1 VRDVEDAMMNYI
13 GEDPPTDASAR
24 TTARDRRRSTSDRDE
39 PTTPETYGAFANIS
53 EEQYAEEN
61 NRWVASGSVG
71 LPPLNIQQR
80 NAGRPNIDYFII
92 LKKWMTDA
100 HVQRD
105 LRRSPA
111 TPQPVAPLMFIHAEP
126 GAGKSVLVEVLCE
139 WLRNFSKDSMK
150 VICCSFTGSAAALVP
165 QGRTI
170 NNLFGFTVEEAA
182 CNTNELA

>member
-1 VRDVEDAMMNYI
+1 MMNYI

-24 TTARDRRRSTSDRDE
+24 TTARDRRRSTSDQDE
-39 PTTPETYGAFANIS
+39 PTTAATYGAFADIS

-92 LKKWMTDA
+92 LKKWMTDT

-111 TPQPVAPLMFIHAEP
+111 IPQLIAPLMFIHAEP

-139 WLRNFSKDSMK
+139 WLGNFSKDSMK
-150 VICCSFTGSAAALVP
+150 VICCSFTDRIRCRFGSSG
-165 QGRTI
+165 Q
-170 NNLFGFTVEEAA
+170 NNQQSVWFHSRRSWMQH
-182 CNTNELA
+182 ELA